1 MCNNGYLVIL
11 SYVYSLLIAGPS
23 MPLNVALSPINAT
36 AISVRWDKPAVPNGI
51 IRYYMISILNIIFLN
66 HTNLLNF
73 TVDIYGLTPNTYYT
87 VNISAVTVEP
97 GNAAS
102 ISLTTPSCKCVF
114 VLMCYVMYCFY

>member
-11 SYVYSLLIAGPS
+11 SYVYSLLIAGLS
-23 MPLNVALSPINAT
+23 MPLDVALSPINAT
-36 AISVRWDKPAVPNGI
+36 AISVRWDEPAVPNEI
-51 IRYYMISILNIIFLN
+51 IRYYMISIN

-102 ISLTTPSCKCVF
+102 ISFTTPSCKCVI
-114 VLMCYVMYCFY
+114 VLMCYVMYCFD